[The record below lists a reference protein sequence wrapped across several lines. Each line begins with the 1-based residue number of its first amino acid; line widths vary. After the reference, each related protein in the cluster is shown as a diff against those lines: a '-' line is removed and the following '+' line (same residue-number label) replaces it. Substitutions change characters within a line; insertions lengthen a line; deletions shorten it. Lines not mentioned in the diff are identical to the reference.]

1 MPQIELTEADVQNLI
16 GALNSV
22 QVRGEEQMITVIQL
36 AQKLR
41 RSLSAPKPID
51 PTPPEAPGA

>member
-1 MPQIELTEADVQNLI
+1 MAQIELTEADVNNLI

-22 QVRGEEQMITVIQL
+22 QVRGEDQMVTVLQL

-41 RSLSAPKPID
+41 RSLSAPKPVD
-51 PTPPEAPGA
+51 PTPPEEPGA